1 MRAIIR
7 KIKKVLKA
15 INIKNIKAVL
25 KYIKQNGFKGLYTTC
40 INKIRFGAIILD
52 EYETWRANN
61 EPTPE
66 ELEKQKSYVSCQ
78 NISFELVYTE
88 SNKELEE
95 SINNLTYKNFKTEEI
110 KHGEFLEKIKK
121 SESDYIVFIG
131 KNIKL
136 APFSLY
142 ELVKSIEYR
151 DSIMLYSDNDTII
164 EEKRMNPNFKPDFAK
179 DTLRSENY
187 IGNFLVIKTKFL
199 KAHEDILENLNK
211 NYIYDI
217 AFRVSEKTRRI
228 EHISKILFHNL
239 LKDMEYD
246 TEDEKKIIAE
256 HLNRCNVQFK
266 AIEDGKYKGQ
276 YKIEY
281 AIIGEPKISIVI
293 PNKDHIDD
301 LEKAIN
307 SIIGKSTYKNYEI
320 VIVENNSTNKETFD
334 YYEKIK
340 KENPNKIKI
349 ANFEIDY
356 FNYSAVV
363 NFGVENSTGEY
374 IILLNNDIEIISEDW
389 IEQLLMYAQRKDVG
403 ICGAKLYFPDR
414 SIQHAGVTIG
424 TRGLAGHRFREIEE
438 KDYYRDDYINIVQN
452 LSAVTAACFM
462 VRKDLYMDLLGFD
475 EKLAVAFN
483 DVDFCLKVRTAKYLI
498 VYNPYAEA
506 YHYESKSRG
515 QDQETDEKRKR
526 FAKEYELFVKRWSK
540 TIAKGDPYYNKNYRI
555 DTDLPKINY
564 NRIP

>member
-256 HLNRCNVQFK
+256 HLNRCNVQFEK
-266 AIEDGKYKGQ
+266 IEDGKYKGQ

-281 AIIGEPKISIVI
+281 TIIGEPKISIVI

-363 NFGVENSTGEY
+363 NFGVENATGEY
-374 IILLNNDIEIISEDW
+374 IILLNNDIEIISKDW

-540 TIAKGDPYYNKNYRI
+540 TIAKGDPYYNKNYRL

>member
-164 EEKRMNPNFKPDFAK
+164 EEKRINPNFKPDFAK

-199 KAHEDILENLNK
+199 KTHEDILENLNK

-239 LKDMEYD
+239 LKDMEYN

-256 HLNRCNVQFK
+256 HLNRCNVQFEK
-266 AIEDGKYKGQ
+266 IEDGKYKGQ

-281 AIIGEPKISIVI
+281 TIIGEPKISIVI

-462 VRKDLYMDLLGFD
+462 VR
-475 EKLAVAFN
+475 
-483 DVDFCLKVRTAKYLI
+483 
-498 VYNPYAEA
+498 
-506 YHYESKSRG
+506 
-515 QDQETDEKRKR
+515 
-526 FAKEYELFVKRWSK
+526 
-540 TIAKGDPYYNKNYRI
+540 
-555 DTDLPKINY
+555 
-564 NRIP
+564 

>member
-164 EEKRMNPNFKPDFAK
+164 EEKRINPNFKPDFAK

-199 KAHEDILENLNK
+199 KTHEDILENLNK

-239 LKDMEYD
+239 LKDMEYN

-256 HLNRCNVQFK
+256 HLNRCNVQFEK
-266 AIEDGKYKGQ
+266 IEDGKYKGQ
-276 YKIEY
+276 YKIQY
-281 AIIGEPKISIVI
+281 TIIGEPKISIVI

-363 NFGVENSTGEY
+363 NFGVENATGEY

-498 VYNPYAEA
+498 VYNPYSEA

-540 TIAKGDPYYNKNYRI
+540 TIAKGDPYYNKNYRL